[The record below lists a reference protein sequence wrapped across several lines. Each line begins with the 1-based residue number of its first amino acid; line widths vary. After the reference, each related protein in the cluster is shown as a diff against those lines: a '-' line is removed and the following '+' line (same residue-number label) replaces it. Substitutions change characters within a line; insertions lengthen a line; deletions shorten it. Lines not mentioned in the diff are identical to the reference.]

1 MLSLAALGYRLVI
14 TSLEGAYHFDVLM
27 GCVKTLD
34 ERVHV
39 FPVLTAQR
47 VPELYRG
54 FPLSPDEAS
63 VPRAWGYAWI
73 AGSSPPPHAA
83 SKLNSMMTDSSVYHL
98 DFI

>member
-1 MLSLAALGYRLVI
+1 MLSLRSLGYRLVI

-54 FPLSPDEAS
+54 FPFVSG
-63 VPRAWGYAWI
+63 RGFGFAWGYAWI

>member
-1 MLSLAALGYRLVI
+1 MLSLAAAWLPSRHNFP
-14 TSLEGAYHFDVLM
+14 EGAYHFDVLM

-54 FPLSPDEAS
+54 FPFVPDEAS
-63 VPRAWGYAWI
+63 VPLLPGATPDRWKFPATACGKQTEQHDD
-73 AGSSPPPHAA
+73 G
-83 SKLNSMMTDSSVYHL
+83 
-98 DFI
+98 

>member
-1 MLSLAALGYRLVI
+1 MLSLAAAWLPSRHNF
-14 TSLEGAYHFDVLM
+14 LEGAYHFDVLM

-54 FPLSPDEAS
+54 FPFVSGRGFGSPLPGATPGSLE
-63 VPRAWGYAWI
+63 VPRHRMRQA
-73 AGSSPPPHAA
+73 
-83 SKLNSMMTDSSVYHL
+83 N
-98 DFI
+98 